1 MALDVP
7 ETPPNR
13 RPRARQLGYGG
24 GALLALGLP
33 ALLEAAPGL
42 AVSYAL
48 YLVCLGLIYGIV
60 ALGLNLLVGYA
71 GQISLGHAGFLA
83 IGAYASALLT
93 QRLGWP
99 FWLALPA
106 AGLLAA
112 AVGGLLALPALRVSG
127 PYLAV
132 VTLGFGLTVPQ
143 LAVFADS
150 LTGGS
155 GGLREIPPAALPVW
169 YDGTAG
175 LYVFEFASERS
186 FYYLALALT
195 AALAL
200 LAARIVASKTGRA
213 LRALRDSELAAQA
226 MGVSLAR
233 AKTLAFALSAFY
245 AGVAGSLY
253 AHLIRFIS
261 PESFTLVQSVEFLA
275 MIVVGGLATI
285 RGPLLGAA
293 LLLGLQEGLG
303 RIAFVHEN
311 QLLRIGFGVL
321 LILAT
326 VSLPHGLA
334 GLRLRRAGAPAKRG
348 FPTAGERRPRASE
361 EPQP

>member
-1 MALDVP
+1 MAHDTSPLRWLP
-7 ETPPNR
+7 
-13 RPRARQLGYGG
+13 YGA
-24 GALLALGLP
+24 GALAALGLP
-33 ALLEAAPGL
+33 WLLDAIPGL
-42 AVSYAL
+42 ATSYAL

-71 GQISLGHAGFLA
+71 GQISLGQAGFLA

-93 QRLGWP
+93 QRLGWQ

-106 AGLLAA
+106 AGLLTAG
-112 AVGGLLALPALRVSG
+112 VGGLLALPAQRVSG

-143 LAVFADS
+143 LALFAGG

-155 GGLREIPPAALPVW
+155 GGLRQIPPAALPIW
-169 YDGTAG
+169 YDATAG
-175 LYVFEFASERS
+175 LYVFELSTERR

-200 LAARIVASKTGRA
+200 LAARLVRSRTGRA
-213 LRALRDSELAAQA
+213 LRALRDSEPAAQA
-226 MGVSLAR
+226 MGVSLVR
-233 AKTLAFALSAFY
+233 YKTLAFALSAFY
-245 AGVAGSLY
+245 AGIAGSLY

-275 MIVVGGLATI
+275 MIVVGGLATT

-303 RIAFVHEN
+303 RVAFVHEN

-321 LILAT
+321 LILTA

-334 GLRLRRAGAPAKRG
+334 GLGAGRRAAAAFKLGPR
-348 FPTAGERRPRASE
+348 PAGERRPRPSK
-361 EPQP
+361 EPQ